1 MKLSEVY
8 EKLGLFYLGR
18 EKDLK
23 SGEDSENLL
32 LLKNKNLTT
41 HAAIIGM
48 TGSGKTGL
56 GVGIIEEAVLDGIP
70 SIVID
75 PKGDMGDLLLA
86 FPDFDP
92 KKFEPWVDK
101 AEAQRKGMDIATFAQ
116 KTAQM
121 WEEGIKSWGQDRER
135 VRRYK
140 ERADFTI
147 YTPGSSAGVGV
158 SVLSSFDAPSPDI
171 LDDPDTFAYML
182 GSTVTSILALIGE
195 DTDPLTSKPYLLLS
209 TIFKYFWKK
218 GTSLSLEALIGYV
231 TNPPFEKV
239 GVLPLKH
246 FYPQNERL
254 RLAMLLNNVLASPT
268 FEAWIEGESL
278 DIQKLLYTKEAKPR
292 VAIFSIAHLND
303 NERMFFVTLL
313 LNRYISW
320 MRTLSGTGSL
330 RTLLYMDEIFG
341 FFPATSNPPSKNPM
355 LLLLKQARA
364 YGVGIVLSTQN
375 PVDLDYKGLSNIG
388 SWFIGRLQTKQD
400 IDRVIDGLIKSG
412 SQALDKK
419 SITSLIANLKK
430 RTFLLKSAHR
440 DDLALFGTRWV
451 LCYLAGPLSK
461 PQIKRLMEE
470 KKAQLAER
478 ETEAE
483 NIQSLMQNVHEASP
497 GDRSHAAPPPLS
509 DGIDQYY
516 LNTFTENCTYRP
528 WLLANGTVHF
538 YNARRAIDEEES
550 FYFKYPLDERMKEID
565 WAEGEPNE
573 DDFDLYDIAPI
584 EACGYEPLPE
594 FITELKNLKPLEK
607 AFSDYLYRKEKLT
620 LYRVPKLKLESEPEE
635 SEADFRVRVKN
646 YLNERKEE
654 EIEKLKAKYAK
665 KRESLEKRLSR
676 ALEKLDKEEADVS
689 ASTTSTILSVGM
701 TLLDAFLGRSAI
713 KRSTTAKAGTA
724 IRSASR
730 MYREK
735 DDVERARAHVAEIE
749 EEIEALSERL
759 EEEIETLSEKYDIDN
774 YEIEPFYIKPRRSDI
789 HDIEV
794 AILWESVAS

>member
-1 MKLSEVY
+1 MKPSEMY

-18 EKDLK
+18 EKDIAT
-23 SGEDSENLL
+23 GEDSDELL
-32 LLKNKNLTT
+32 LIKNKNLTT

-56 GVGIIEEAVLDGIP
+56 GVGIIEEAVLDDIP

-92 KKFEPWVDK
+92 KKFEPWIDK
-101 AEAQRKGMDIATFAQ
+101 AEAERKGMDIPTFAT

-121 WEEGIKSWGQDRER
+121 WEEGIKSWGQDRDR

-140 ERADFTI
+140 EGADFTI
-147 YTPGSSAGVGV
+147 YTPGSSAGVGL
-158 SVLSSFDAPSPDI
+158 SVLSSFDAPSEDI

-182 GSTVTSILALIGE
+182 NSTVSSLLTLIGE
-195 DTDPLTSKPYLLLS
+195 DIDPLTSKPYLLLT

-218 GTSLSLEALIGYV
+218 GTSLTLEALIGHV
-231 TNPPFEKV
+231 TNPPFDKV
-239 GVLPLKH
+239 GVLPLKS

-254 RLAMLLNNVLASPT
+254 KLAMLLNNVLASPT
-268 FEAWIEGESL
+268 FEAWIQGESL
-278 DIQKLLYTKEAKPR
+278 DIQKLLYTPNAKPR
-292 VAIFSIAHLND
+292 VAILSIAHLND

-313 LNRYISW
+313 LNKYISW

-364 YGVGIVLSTQN
+364 YGIGVVLSTQN

-400 IDRVIDGLIKSG
+400 INRVIDGLIKSG
-412 SQALDKK
+412 SNALDK
-419 SITSLIANLKK
+419 STITNLLANLQK

-440 DDLALFGTRWV
+440 DQITLFGTRWV
-451 LCYLAGPLSK
+451 LSYLAGPLSK
-461 PQIKRLMEE
+461 PQIKMLMKEKKERIEEVEIQRLTGESTSVHEE
-470 KKAQLAER
+470 KS
-478 ETEAE
+478 
-483 NIQSLMQNVHEASP
+483 QS
-497 GDRSHAAPPPLS
+497 APPPLS
-509 DGIDQYY
+509 DEIEQFY
-516 LNTFTENCTYRP
+516 LNTYNESCTYFP
-528 WLLANGTVHF
+528 YLLANGSIHF

-550 FYFKYPLDERMKEID
+550 FYFKYPLDERLKEIE
-565 WAEGEPNE
+565 WESEEENE
-573 DDFDLYDIAPI
+573 DDFDLYDIAPV
-584 EACGYEPLPE
+584 EACTYTPLPS

-607 AFSDYLYRKEKLT
+607 SFADYLYRHQKLT
-620 LYRVPKLKLESEPEE
+620 LYRVEKLKLESEVEE
-635 SEADFRVRVKN
+635 SEEEFRVRVLD
-646 YLNERKEE
+646 YLREKKEE
-654 EIEKLKAKYAK
+654 AIETLKERYGK
-665 KRESLEKRLSR
+665 KRETLERKLSR
-676 ALEKLDKEEADVS
+676 ALEKLQKEEADVS
-689 ASTTSTILSVGM
+689 ASTTNTILSVGM

-713 KRSTTAKAGTA
+713 KRSTTAKAGSA
-724 IRSASR
+724 LRSAGR

-735 DDVERARAHVAEIE
+735 DDVERARARVEEIE
-749 EEIEALSERL
+749 EEIEALNDEL
-759 EEEIETLSEKYDIDN
+759 AEEIEEISERYKLDN
-774 YEIEPFYIKPRRSDI
+774 FEIEPFYIKPRRGDI

-794 AILWESVAS
+794 AILWESRQV